1 MEKAEQPV
9 NSKEK
14 RKESM
19 KKAKKY
25 SGVVVP
31 MVSPLLENKTIDR
44 EAVTRIVRSFAK
56 HHLSPLVLG
65 TTGES
70 SSIGPEDSRE
80 LVKAAVQA
88 KGSKQHIY
96 AGLVGNNE
104 QQQIDSARQY
114 FELGA
119 DVVVATLPSYYILTP
134 DQMVRFYET
143 LADNI
148 PGPLM
153 LYNIKATTQ
162 MSIPLPVI
170 ERLSR
175 HENIR
180 GLKDSERDIERLKS
194 CINTYKEREDFSFFC
209 GWGAQC
215 ASSLQ
220 WGADGIVPS
229 TGNLVPDM
237 YRYLYEAAREQDI
250 QRAETLQAKTDEVG
264 KIYQENR
271 TLGQSLAALKV
282 LMGELDLCKPY
293 MMPPLTELEQE
304 EVIKLKSRIADYF
317 RQTLLDGK

>member
-1 MEKAEQPV
+1 
-9 NSKEK
+9 
-14 RKESM
+14 M
-19 KKAKKY
+19 KKEKKY

-31 MVSPLLENKTIDR
+31 MVSPLLENKTIDK
-44 EAVTRIVRSFAK
+44 EAVARIVRSFSK

-70 SSIGPEDSRE
+70 SSIGPQDSRE
-80 LVKAAVQA
+80 LIKAAVQA
-88 KGSKQHIY
+88 KGPKQHIY
-96 AGLVGNNE
+96 AGLVGNNV

-134 DQMVRFYET
+134 GQMVRFYET

-148 PGPLM
+148 PGSLM

-170 ERLSR
+170 EKLSR
-175 HENIR
+175 HDNIW
-180 GLKDSERDIERLKS
+180 GLKDSERDVERLKS
-194 CINTYKEREDFSFFC
+194 CINTYKDRKDFSFFC

-215 ASSLQ
+215 ANSLQ

-237 YRYLYEAAREQDI
+237 YKYLYAAAMEKNS
-250 QRAETLQAKTDEVG
+250 QRADRLQAKTDEIA

-282 LMGELDLCKPY
+282 LMGELDLCHPY

-304 EVIKLKSRIADYF
+304 DVESLKRTIADYF
-317 RQTLLDGK
+317 RQTLLDEK